1 MNSALNFKYQD
12 KPSLK
17 QGVMTLHNNKV
28 SLYSAQFGKKLIYN
42 AKIQT
47 GIGAAISSTKVNFPV
62 ATFRLNEMILFES

>member
-28 SLYSAQFGKKLIYN
+28 SLYSAQFRKKLIYN
-42 AKIQT
+42 AK
-47 GIGAAISSTKVNFPV
+47 TKYKLALAQQFHLQKLIFLLQHFV
-62 ATFRLNEMILFES
+62 